1 MDLGRMWTRKTVGKL
16 PKQQTKGFSMW
27 LHPSGLSG
35 VCVCV
40 YPTDMCLAGRGA
52 NAEEG
57 GGARRRV

>member
-1 MDLGRMWTRKTVGKL
+1 MDEENSGEVT
-16 PKQQTKGFSMW
+16 QTTDQGILNVAAPFW
-27 LHPSGLSG
+27 AERG

>member
-1 MDLGRMWTRKTVGKL
+1 MGKL

-35 VCVCV
+35 VCVCVCV

-57 GGARRRV
+57 GGARRRA